1 MSRLCEHSAV
11 LYAQTVCMVTL
22 SSPCLGRL
30 VFLIGGIALCKPLYI
45 SPIQQVQVE
54 FLDYGGSELVSLS
67 SLKHLPERCRHLPF
81 QAVKASL
88 DG

>member
-1 MSRLCEHSAV
+1 MHGEELLTLIHV
-11 LYAQTVCMVTL
+11 LTTD
-22 SSPCLGRL
+22 
-30 VFLIGGIALCKPLYI
+30 

-67 SLKHLPERCRHLPF
+67 SLKHLPEKCRHLPF

-88 DG
+88 DGE